1 MSDTDRRISQERIN
15 KRFMGKNS
23 LDQEREKSAARRA
36 NDLLNTEIG
45 RNKSK
50 PEKKI
55 IRTNKKPVGR
65 VVIIPD
71 GREHM
76 ATSGWKDKKTQEKEN
91 QQNEPQGEGIEMQFE
106 EHVDD
111 YKCEFDRDRE
121 KWAFKHALKLLKMSK
136 PKNFV

>member
-1 MSDTDRRISQERIN
+1 MNR
-15 KRFMGKNS
+15 
-23 LDQEREKSAARRA
+23 
-36 NDLLNTEIG
+36 EIG
-45 RNKSK
+45 RSKSK

-76 ATSGWKDKKTQEKEN
+76 ATSGWKEKKAALQKEN
-91 QQNEPQGEGIEMQFE
+91 HDQQYPDSEGIEMQFE

-121 KWAFKHALKLLKMSK
+121 KWAFRHALKLLKVGNA
-136 PKNFV
+136 KNFV